1 MWGLGLAKVS
11 GLDVLWV
18 AAQAAAIYEVSS
30 LNSNFP
36 YRLVCWL
43 VTTNAWLLFRRLLG
57 CEDGAGL
64 LSELQREDKIAGVSC
79 H

>member
-18 AAQAAAIYEVSS
+18 AAQAVAIYEVSS

-36 YRLVCWL
+36 YQLVCWL

-57 CEDGAGL
+57 
-64 LSELQREDKIAGVSC
+64 
-79 H
+79 